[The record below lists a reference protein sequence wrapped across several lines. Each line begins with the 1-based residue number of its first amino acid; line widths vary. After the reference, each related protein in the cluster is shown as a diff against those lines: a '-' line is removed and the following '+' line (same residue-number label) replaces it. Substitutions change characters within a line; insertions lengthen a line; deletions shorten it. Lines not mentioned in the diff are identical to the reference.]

1 MTGAVRALAA
11 LATGLAISPVL
22 QQPTFRSVTEGVVL
36 EVLVTERNRPVRGL
50 TSADFHVTDNGVPQR
65 VLDVSHETLPL
76 DVHLVTDTSGSIHP
90 ALLQSLVR
98 SVNRVR
104 QQLRP
109 EDRVSVLPFN
119 HQVRE
124 QVWLTPAGNVGEIGL
139 ESTGGRT
146 SLNDAI
152 ALALIAPLERDR
164 RQMAIVFTDGFDTTS
179 FMTEAATLDV
189 ARRSHVALFV
199 VAAGDRKTLPARF
212 LEEVASTTGGLAQI
226 AQPVQ
231 AVEQHF
237 LRALEEFRTSYVVRY
252 VPEGVERGGW
262 HDVSVRVSKRGRY
275 QVRARR
281 GYFGA
286 R

>member
-1 MTGAVRALAA
+1 M
-11 LATGLAISPVL
+11 
-22 QQPTFRSVTEGVVL
+22 
-36 EVLVTERNRPVRGL
+36 
-50 TSADFHVTDNGVPQR
+50 
-65 VLDVSHETLPL
+65 
-76 DVHLVTDTSGSIHP
+76 
-90 ALLQSLVR
+90 
-98 SVNRVR
+98 
-104 QQLRP
+104 
-109 EDRVSVLPFN
+109 SVLPFSR
-119 HQVRE
+119 QVRE
-124 QVWLTPAGNVGEIGL
+124 QLWLAPAGDVGEIGL
-139 ESTGGRT
+139 ESTGGQT

-152 ALALIAPLERDR
+152 ALALMTPLERNR

-179 FMTEAATLDV
+179 FMTEAAALDV

-199 VAAGDRKTLPARF
+199 VASGDRKTLPARF
-212 LEEVASTTGGLAQI
+212 LEEVAATTGGLAQI

-275 QVRARR
+275 HVRARR